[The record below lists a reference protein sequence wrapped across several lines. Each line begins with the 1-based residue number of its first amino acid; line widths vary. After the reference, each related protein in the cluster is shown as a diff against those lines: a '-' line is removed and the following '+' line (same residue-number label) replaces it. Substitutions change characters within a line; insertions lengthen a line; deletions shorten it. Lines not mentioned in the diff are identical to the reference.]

1 MQNKGFVRLFSVL
14 LLLVCL
20 YYLSFT
26 AVTNYHENKAKK
38 IAGEDNAIELAYLD
52 SIAGEKVWFGYT
64 FKQCQEKELN
74 LGLDLKGG
82 MNVTLEVS
90 IPDILNVLSGYNTS
104 ENFQLAIANAKQRQ
118 LNSQDDFLNLFY
130 DEFKKIDPDAQLST
144 VFSTFNLKEKI
155 QRTSTNDEVMKV
167 LNEEV
172 NAAIDNSFNVI
183 RNRIDRFGV
192 VQPNIQRLDAQGR
205 IMVELPG
212 IKEPER
218 VRKLLQGSAN
228 LEFWETYE
236 LSEIIAHLSDA
247 NDVIR
252 TLNEAN
258 AQEEV
263 AEVVVEP
270 TTIDETKSETETE
283 TDSLASVIENTDTQT
298 DAEKFAA
305 FKKENPLFAVL
316 NIYANGGQVRP
327 GPAVGMALAS
337 DTAKVNAYL
346 RMKQVKDV
354 LPRDLALKW
363 TVKSI
368 NDESKTGIFELIAIK
383 VTNRDGRAPLSGEVI
398 TDANADFGQFS
409 SSANVNM
416 QMNSEGSKTWA
427 RLTKENIGKCIAI
440 VLDDYVY
447 SYPRVNSEITGG
459 RSEITGNFTTQEAK
473 DLANV
478 LKSGKMPA
486 PTRIVQE
493 DIVGPSLGQTAIKN
507 GMLSFIIAFILVL
520 LYMICYYGLIPGLI
534 ADFALLSN
542 MFFIFG
548 IMASFQAVLTLPGIA
563 GIVLTLGMAID
574 ANVLIYER
582 TREELTAGKN
592 LKNAIADGY
601 KNAYSAILDGNIT
614 TLLTGIVLF
623 VFGTGP
629 IRGFATTLIIGIITT
644 LFTSIFLTR
653 LLFERIMAK
662 EKMPNMQFTTNITK
676 SWFRNC
682 NINFVKTRK
691 IGYIISGVLML
702 TAIISLSTKGLEQGI
717 DFSGGRNYVIRFE
730 QPVND
735 DIDDIRENLSN
746 VFTNSQVSVITM
758 GTANQIRISTNYE
771 IENTADDI
779 DEKLE
784 NMLYDALKNQNLL
797 SENVSKDLFV
807 EGYVVKDGL
816 YQTDDHSGATSF
828 GIQSSQKVGPT
839 VASDIKIS
847 AIWAILISLVVIGL
861 YILIRFRNIAF
872 SVGTIVALIH
882 DTLFIFGI
890 YSIFSSIL
898 PFSLEIDQT
907 FIAAILTIIGYSVN
921 DTVVVF
927 DRIREDIALYPK
939 RDKTS
944 LFNMALNSTLG
955 RTFSTSLSTIL
966 VVLAMFIFGG
976 ETIRG
981 FLFAMLLGM
990 IIGIYS
996 TLYIATPIAF
1006 EFSRRKEA
1014 KQEKEKGK

>member
-38 IAGEDNAIELAYLD
+38 IAGEDKAIELAYLD

-104 ENFQLAIANAKQRQ
+104 ENFQLAIENAKQRQ
-118 LNSQDDFLNLFY
+118 HNSQEDFLNLFY

-144 VFSTFNLKEKI
+144 IFSTFNLKEKI

-247 NDVIR
+247 NNVIR
-252 TLNEAN
+252 ALNEAN

-263 AEVVVEP
+263 AEVAVEP
-270 TTIDETKSETETE
+270 TIDESESETE
-283 TDSLASVIENTDTQT
+283 TDSLAFVIENNDTQT

-305 FKKENPLFAVL
+305 YKKENPLFAVL

-507 GMLSFIIAFILVL
+507 GMISFIIAFILVL

-542 MFFIFG
+542 MFFMFG

-592 LKNAIADGY
+592 LKKAIADGY

-662 EKMPNMQFTTNITK
+662 EKMPNLQFTTNITK
-676 SWFRNC
+676 NWFRNC

-702 TAIISLSTKGLEQGI
+702 TAIVSLATKGLEQGI

-784 NMLYDALKNQNLL
+784 SMLYNALKNQNLL
-797 SENVSKDLFV
+797 SENVSKELFV

-921 DTVVVF
+921 DTVVIF

-1014 KQEKEKGK
+1014 KQEKEKEK

>member
-38 IAGEDNAIELAYLD
+38 IAGENNAIELAYLD

-64 FKQCQEKELN
+64 FKQCREKELN

-104 ENFQLAIANAKQRQ
+104 ENFQLAIENAKQRQ
-118 LNSQDDFLNLFY
+118 HNSQEDFLNLFY

-144 VFSTFNLKEKI
+144 IFSTFNLKEKI

-252 TLNEAN
+252 ALNEAN
-258 AQEEV
+258 VQEEV
-263 AEVVVEP
+263 AEVAVES
-270 TTIDETKSETETE
+270 TIDETESETE
-283 TDSLASVIENTDTQT
+283 TDSLASVIENNDTQT

-305 FKKENPLFAVL
+305 YKKGNPLFAVL

-507 GMLSFIIAFILVL
+507 GMISFIIAFILVL

-542 MFFIFG
+542 MFFMFG

-582 TREELTAGKN
+582 TREELAAGKN
-592 LKNAIADGY
+592 LKKAIADGY

-662 EKMPNMQFTTNITK
+662 EKMPNLQFTTNITK
-676 SWFRNC
+676 NWFRNC

-702 TAIISLSTKGLEQGI
+702 TAIVSLATKGLEQGI

-784 NMLYDALKNQNLL
+784 SMLYNALKNQNLL

-921 DTVVVF
+921 DTVVIF

-1014 KQEKEKGK
+1014 KQEKEKEK

>member
-38 IAGEDNAIELAYLD
+38 IAGEDKAIELAYLD

-104 ENFQLAIANAKQRQ
+104 ENFQLAIENAKQRQ
-118 LNSQDDFLNLFY
+118 HNSQEDFLNLFY

-144 VFSTFNLKEKI
+144 IFSTFNLKEKI

-247 NDVIR
+247 NNVIR
-252 TLNEAN
+252 ALNEAN

-263 AEVVVEP
+263 AEVAVEP
-270 TTIDETKSETETE
+270 TIDETESETE
-283 TDSLASVIENTDTQT
+283 TDSLASVIENNDTQT

-305 FKKENPLFAVL
+305 YKKENPLFAVL

-507 GMLSFIIAFILVL
+507 GMISFIIAFILVL

-542 MFFIFG
+542 MFFMFG

-582 TREELTAGKN
+582 TREELAAGKN
-592 LKNAIADGY
+592 LKKAIADGY

-662 EKMPNMQFTTNITK
+662 EKMPNLQFTTNITK
-676 SWFRNC
+676 NWFRNC

-702 TAIISLSTKGLEQGI
+702 TAIVSLATKGLEQGI

-784 NMLYDALKNQNLL
+784 SMLYDALKNQNLL

-921 DTVVVF
+921 DTVVIF

-1014 KQEKEKGK
+1014 KQEKEKEK

>member
-38 IAGEDNAIELAYLD
+38 IAGENNAIELAYLD

-64 FKQCQEKELN
+64 FKQCREKELN

-104 ENFQLAIANAKQRQ
+104 ENFQLAIENAKQRQ
-118 LNSQDDFLNLFY
+118 HNSQEDFLNLFY

-144 VFSTFNLKEKI
+144 IFSTFNLKEKI

-252 TLNEAN
+252 ALNEAN
-258 AQEEV
+258 VQEEV
-263 AEVVVEP
+263 AEVAVEP
-270 TTIDETKSETETE
+270 TIDETESETE
-283 TDSLASVIENTDTQT
+283 TDSLASVIENNDTQT

-305 FKKENPLFAVL
+305 YKKGNPLFAVL

-507 GMLSFIIAFILVL
+507 GMISFIIAFILVL

-542 MFFIFG
+542 MFFMFG

-662 EKMPNMQFTTNITK
+662 EKMPNLQFTTNITK
-676 SWFRNC
+676 NWFRNC

-702 TAIISLSTKGLEQGI
+702 TAIVSLATKGLEQGI

-784 NMLYDALKNQNLL
+784 NMLYSALKNQNLL
-797 SENVSKDLFV
+797 SENVSKELFV

-816 YQTDDHSGATSF
+816 YQADDHSGATSF

-921 DTVVVF
+921 DTVVIF

-1006 EFSRRKEA
+1006 EFSRRKET

>member
-38 IAGEDNAIELAYLD
+38 IAGEDKAIELAYLD

-104 ENFQLAIANAKQRQ
+104 ENFQLAIENAKQRQ
-118 LNSQDDFLNLFY
+118 HNSQEDFLNLFY

-144 VFSTFNLKEKI
+144 IFSTFNLKEKI

-247 NDVIR
+247 NNVIR
-252 TLNEAN
+252 ALNEAN

-263 AEVVVEP
+263 AEVAVEP
-270 TTIDETKSETETE
+270 TIDETESETE
-283 TDSLASVIENTDTQT
+283 TDSLASVIENNDTQT

-305 FKKENPLFAVL
+305 YKKENPLFAVL

-337 DTAKVNAYL
+337 DTAKVNSYL

-507 GMLSFIIAFILVL
+507 GMISFIIAFILVL

-542 MFFIFG
+542 MFFMFG

-582 TREELTAGKN
+582 TREELAAGKN
-592 LKNAIADGY
+592 LKKAIADGY

-662 EKMPNMQFTTNITK
+662 EKMPNLQFTTNITK
-676 SWFRNC
+676 NWFRNC

-702 TAIISLSTKGLEQGI
+702 TAIVSLATKGLEQGI

-784 NMLYDALKNQNLL
+784 SMLYNALKNQNLL
-797 SENVSKDLFV
+797 SENISKDLFV

-921 DTVVVF
+921 DTVVIF

-1014 KQEKEKGK
+1014 KQEKEKEK

>member
-1 MQNKGFVRLFSVL
+1 MQNKGLIRLFSAL
-14 LLLVCL
+14 LILVCL

-26 AVTNYHENKAKK
+26 VVTNFHENKAK
-38 IAGEDNAIELAYLD
+38 ELAKGDNVIETEYLD
-52 SIAGEKVWFGYT
+52 SIAGEKIWFGYT
-64 FKQCQEKELN
+64 FKQCREKELN

-104 ENFQLAIANAKQRQ
+104 ENFKLAIENAKKRQ
-118 LNSQDDFLNLFY
+118 HNSQEDFLVLFY
-130 DEFKKIDPDAQLST
+130 DEFKKIDPNAQLST
-144 VFSTFNLKEKI
+144 IFSTFNLKDRI
-155 QRTSTNDEVMKV
+155 QLTSTNEEVIKV
-167 LNEEV
+167 LNEEID
-172 NAAIDNSFNVI
+172 AAIDNSFNVI

-236 LSEIIAHLSDA
+236 MSEIYAHLSEANSIIRDLNDA
-247 NDVIR
+247 NS
-252 TLNEAN
+252 
-258 AQEEV
+258 QEEV
-263 AEVVVEP
+263 AETTTETAVEP
-270 TTIDETKSETETE
+270 EITDDLIST
-283 TDSLASVIENTDTQT
+283 TDSLASVLDKNNTKTEEESL
-298 DAEKFAA
+298 AE
-305 FKKENPLFAVL
+305 FKKENPLFALL
-316 NIYANGGQVRP
+316 NIYGVHQ
-327 GPAVGMALAS
+327 GPAIGMALAS

-368 NDESKTGIFELIAIK
+368 NDDSKVGIFQLIAIK
-383 VTNRDGRAPLSGEVI
+383 VTNRDGRAPLDGEVI

-409 SSANVNM
+409 ATANVNM
-416 QMNSEGSKTWA
+416 RMNSEGSKTWA

-447 SYPRVNSEITGG
+447 SYPRVNNEITGG
-459 RSEITGNFTTQEAK
+459 NSQITGDFTPQEAK

-493 DIVGPSLGQTAIKN
+493 DIVGPSLGQVAIKN
-507 GMLSFIIAFILVL
+507 GMISFIIAFIFVL
-520 LYMICYYGLIPGLI
+520 LYMILYYGVIPGLI
-534 ADFALLSN
+534 ADLGLLLN
-542 MFFIFG
+542 MFFMFG
-548 IMASFQAVLTLPGIA
+548 IMASFQSVLTLPGIA
-563 GIVLTLGMAID
+563 GIILTIGMAID

-582 TREELTAGKN
+582 TREELIAGKN
-592 LKNAIADGY
+592 LKKAIADGY

-629 IRGFATTLIIGIITT
+629 IKGFATTLIIGIITT
-644 LFTSIFLTR
+644 LFTSIFITR
-653 LLFERIMAK
+653 LVFERIMAK
-662 EKMPNMQFTTNITK
+662 ENMPDMKFTTNITK
-676 SWFRNC
+676 NWFKNC
-682 NINFVKTRK
+682 NFDFIKTRK
-691 IGYIISGVLML
+691 IGYIISGVVMAI
-702 TAIISLSTKGLEQGI
+702 AIIFLTTKGLKQGI
-717 DFSGGRNYVIRFE
+717 DFSGGRNYIIRFE
-730 QPVND
+730 QPVSN
-735 DIDDIRENLSN
+735 IDDIRENLDN
-746 VFTNSQVSVITM
+746 VFSESQVSVITM
-758 GTANQIRISTNYE
+758 GTSNQIRFSTNYE
-771 IENTADDI
+771 ITNTSENI
-779 DEKLE
+779 DEQIE
-784 NMLYDALKNQNLL
+784 SMLYNALKEQSLL
-797 SENVSKDLFV
+797 APEVTKQLFV
-807 EGYVVKDGL
+807 EGYIVKDGV
-816 YQTDDHSGATSF
+816 YQTDDNSGETSY
-828 GIQSSQKVGPT
+828 GLLSTQKVGPT
-839 VASDIKIS
+839 IAADIKIS
-847 AIWAILISLVVIGL
+847 AIWAILLSLVAIGL
-861 YILIRFRNIAF
+861 YILMRFRDFGF

-921 DTVVVF
+921 DTVVIF
-927 DRIREDIALYPK
+927 DRIRENMRLYPK
-939 RDKTS
+939 RDKKS
-944 LFNMALNSTLG
+944 LFNISLNSTLG

-966 VVLAMFIFGG
+966 TVLAMFIFGG

-981 FLFAMLLGM
+981 FLFAMLVGM
-990 IIGIYS
+990 IVGIYS
-996 TLYIATPIAF
+996 TLYIATPIAY
-1006 EFSRRKEA
+1006 EIAHKREE
-1014 KQEKEKGK
+1014 KQNKEK

>member
-38 IAGEDNAIELAYLD
+38 IAGEDKAIELAYLD

-104 ENFQLAIANAKQRQ
+104 ENFQLAIENAKQRQ
-118 LNSQDDFLNLFY
+118 HNSQEDFLNLFY

-144 VFSTFNLKEKI
+144 IFSTFNLKEKI

-247 NDVIR
+247 NNVIR
-252 TLNEAN
+252 ALNEAN

-263 AEVVVEP
+263 AEVAVEP
-270 TTIDETKSETETE
+270 TIDETESETE
-283 TDSLASVIENTDTQT
+283 TDSLASVIENNDTQT

-305 FKKENPLFAVL
+305 YKKENPLFAVL

-507 GMLSFIIAFILVL
+507 GMISFIIAFILVL

-542 MFFIFG
+542 MFFMFG

-582 TREELTAGKN
+582 TREELAAGKN
-592 LKNAIADGY
+592 LKKAIADGY

-662 EKMPNMQFTTNITK
+662 EKMPNLQFTTNITK
-676 SWFRNC
+676 NWFRNC

-702 TAIISLSTKGLEQGI
+702 TAIVSLATKGLEQGI

-784 NMLYDALKNQNLL
+784 SMLYNALKNQNLL
-797 SENVSKDLFV
+797 SENISKDLFV

-921 DTVVVF
+921 DTVVIF

-1014 KQEKEKGK
+1014 KQEKEKEK

>member
-38 IAGEDNAIELAYLD
+38 IAGEDKAIELAYLD

-104 ENFQLAIANAKQRQ
+104 ENFQLAIENAKQRQ
-118 LNSQDDFLNLFY
+118 HNSQEDFLNLFY

-144 VFSTFNLKEKI
+144 IFSTFNLKEKI

-247 NDVIR
+247 NNVIR
-252 TLNEAN
+252 ALNEAN

-263 AEVVVEP
+263 AEVAVEP
-270 TTIDETKSETETE
+270 TIDETESETE
-283 TDSLASVIENTDTQT
+283 TDSLASVIENNDTQT

-305 FKKENPLFAVL
+305 YKKENPLFAVL

-337 DTAKVNAYL
+337 DTAKVNSYL

-507 GMLSFIIAFILVL
+507 GMISFIIAFILVL

-542 MFFIFG
+542 MFFMFG

-592 LKNAIADGY
+592 LKKAIADGY

-662 EKMPNMQFTTNITK
+662 EKMPNLQFTTNITK
-676 SWFRNC
+676 NWFRNC

-702 TAIISLSTKGLEQGI
+702 TAIVSLATKGLEQGI

-784 NMLYDALKNQNLL
+784 SMLYNALKNQNLL
-797 SENVSKDLFV
+797 SENISKDLFV

-1014 KQEKEKGK
+1014 KQEKEKEK

>member
-38 IAGEDNAIELAYLD
+38 IAGEDKAIELAYLD

-104 ENFQLAIANAKQRQ
+104 ENFQLAIENAKQRQ
-118 LNSQDDFLNLFY
+118 HNSQEDFLNLFY

-144 VFSTFNLKEKI
+144 IFSTFNLKEKI

-247 NDVIR
+247 NNVIR
-252 TLNEAN
+252 ALNEAN

-263 AEVVVEP
+263 AEVAVEP
-270 TTIDETKSETETE
+270 TIDETESETE
-283 TDSLASVIENTDTQT
+283 TDSLASVIENNDTQT

-305 FKKENPLFAVL
+305 YKKENPLFAVL

-507 GMLSFIIAFILVL
+507 GMISFIIAFILVL

-542 MFFIFG
+542 MFFMFG

-592 LKNAIADGY
+592 LKKAIADGY

-662 EKMPNMQFTTNITK
+662 EKMPNLQFTTNITK
-676 SWFRNC
+676 NWFRNC

-702 TAIISLSTKGLEQGI
+702 TAIVSLATKGLEQGI

-784 NMLYDALKNQNLL
+784 SMLYNALKNQNLL
-797 SENVSKDLFV
+797 SENISKDLFV

-921 DTVVVF
+921 DTVVIF

-1014 KQEKEKGK
+1014 KQEKEKEK

>member
-38 IAGEDNAIELAYLD
+38 IAGENNAIELAYLD

-64 FKQCQEKELN
+64 FKQCREKELN

-104 ENFQLAIANAKQRQ
+104 ENFQLAIENAKQRQ
-118 LNSQDDFLNLFY
+118 HNSQEDFLNLFY

-144 VFSTFNLKEKI
+144 IFSTFNLKEKI

-252 TLNEAN
+252 ALNEAN
-258 AQEEV
+258 VQEEV
-263 AEVVVEP
+263 AEVAVES
-270 TTIDETKSETETE
+270 TIDETESETE
-283 TDSLASVIENTDTQT
+283 TDSLASVIENNDTQT

-305 FKKENPLFAVL
+305 YKKGNPLFAVL

-507 GMLSFIIAFILVL
+507 GMISFIIAFILVL

-542 MFFIFG
+542 MFFMFG

-582 TREELTAGKN
+582 TREELAAGKN
-592 LKNAIADGY
+592 LKKAIADGY

-662 EKMPNMQFTTNITK
+662 EKMPNLQFTTNITK
-676 SWFRNC
+676 NWFRNC

-702 TAIISLSTKGLEQGI
+702 TAIVSLATKGLEQGI

-784 NMLYDALKNQNLL
+784 SMLYNALKNQNLL

-921 DTVVVF
+921 DTVVIF

>member
-38 IAGEDNAIELAYLD
+38 IAGEDKAIELAYLD

-104 ENFQLAIANAKQRQ
+104 ENFQLAIENAKQRQ
-118 LNSQDDFLNLFY
+118 HNSQEDFLNLFY

-144 VFSTFNLKEKI
+144 IFSTFNLKEKI

-247 NDVIR
+247 NNVIR
-252 TLNEAN
+252 ALNEAN

-263 AEVVVEP
+263 AEVAVEP
-270 TTIDETKSETETE
+270 TIDETESGTE
-283 TDSLASVIENTDTQT
+283 TDSLASVIENNDTQT

-305 FKKENPLFAVL
+305 YKKENPLFAVL

-416 QMNSEGSKTWA
+416 QMNSEGNKTWA

-507 GMLSFIIAFILVL
+507 GMISFIIAFILVL

-542 MFFIFG
+542 MFFMFG

-582 TREELTAGKN
+582 TREELAAGKN
-592 LKNAIADGY
+592 LKKAIADGY

-662 EKMPNMQFTTNITK
+662 EKMPNLQFTTNITK
-676 SWFRNC
+676 NWFRNC

-702 TAIISLSTKGLEQGI
+702 TAIVSLATKGLEQGI

-784 NMLYDALKNQNLL
+784 SMLYNALKNQNLL

-921 DTVVVF
+921 DTVVIF

-1014 KQEKEKGK
+1014 KQEKEKEK

>member
-38 IAGEDNAIELAYLD
+38 IAGEDKAIELAYLD

-104 ENFQLAIANAKQRQ
+104 ENFQLAIENAKQRQ
-118 LNSQDDFLNLFY
+118 HNSQEDFLNLFY

-144 VFSTFNLKEKI
+144 IFSTFNLKEKI

-247 NDVIR
+247 NNVIR
-252 TLNEAN
+252 ALNEAN

-263 AEVVVEP
+263 AEVAVEP
-270 TTIDETKSETETE
+270 TIDETESGTE
-283 TDSLASVIENTDTQT
+283 TDSLASVIENNDTQT

-305 FKKENPLFAVL
+305 YKKGNPLFAVL

-507 GMLSFIIAFILVL
+507 GMISFIIAFILVL

-542 MFFIFG
+542 MFFMFG

-592 LKNAIADGY
+592 LKKAIADGY

-662 EKMPNMQFTTNITK
+662 EKMPNLQFTTNITK
-676 SWFRNC
+676 NWFRNC

-702 TAIISLSTKGLEQGI
+702 TAIVSLATKGLEQGI

-784 NMLYDALKNQNLL
+784 SMLYNALKNQNLL
-797 SENVSKDLFV
+797 SENISKDLFI

-921 DTVVVF
+921 DTVVIF

-1014 KQEKEKGK
+1014 KQEKEKEK

>member
-38 IAGEDNAIELAYLD
+38 IAGEDKAIELAYLD

-104 ENFQLAIANAKQRQ
+104 ENFQLAIENAKQRQ
-118 LNSQDDFLNLFY
+118 HNSQEDFLNLFY

-144 VFSTFNLKEKI
+144 IFSTFNLKEKI

-247 NDVIR
+247 NNVIR
-252 TLNEAN
+252 ALNEAN

-263 AEVVVEP
+263 AEVAVEP
-270 TTIDETKSETETE
+270 TIDETESETE
-283 TDSLASVIENTDTQT
+283 TDSLASVIENNDTQT

-305 FKKENPLFAVL
+305 YKKENPLFAVL

-507 GMLSFIIAFILVL
+507 GMISFIIAFILVL

-542 MFFIFG
+542 MFFMFG

-582 TREELTAGKN
+582 TREELAAGKN
-592 LKNAIADGY
+592 LKKAIADGY

-662 EKMPNMQFTTNITK
+662 EKMPNLQFTTNITK
-676 SWFRNC
+676 NWFRNC

-702 TAIISLSTKGLEQGI
+702 TAIVSLATKGLEQGI

-784 NMLYDALKNQNLL
+784 SMLYNALKNQNLL

-872 SVGTIVALIH
+872 SVGTIIALIH

-921 DTVVVF
+921 DTVVIF

-1014 KQEKEKGK
+1014 KQEKEKEK